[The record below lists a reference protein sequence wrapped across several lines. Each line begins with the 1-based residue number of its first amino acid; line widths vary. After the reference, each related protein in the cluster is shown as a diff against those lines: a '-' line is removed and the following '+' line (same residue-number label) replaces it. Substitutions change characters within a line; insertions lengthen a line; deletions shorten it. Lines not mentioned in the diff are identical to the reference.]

1 MKSESVVIIG
11 AGIIGL
17 NVALVLAEQGYASQ
31 TTIIAEH
38 LPGDTS
44 INYTSP
50 WAGANF
56 SALSASDKNALRW
69 DQLGYKHLLK
79 LAAQDGMKAFVR
91 ETPSTEYWDEMPSR
105 TKLNSMASY
114 LKDEADMENPQYKEM
129 PQKDLPEG
137 VACGV
142 KFTTVTLN
150 APMHIRYLLQRLKQ
164 QYGVRVIRKKVSDVT
179 SGFLSKDTKIVFNC
193 TGNAAR
199 TLKGVEDPKCYPTR
213 GQILLAKATHISQNV
228 MRHGKDYETYIIP
241 RPHSK
246 GNVILGGYMQ
256 KGVSLPDT
264 LGDETESILS
274 RTKAMLPEL
283 ESPDIEILAAFAG
296 LRPSREG
303 GARVASEVVQVD
315 DSERKGLVIHNYGAG
330 GTGFQAGYGMA
341 VDAVGCALGELE
353 KLQVIKSS
361 L

>member
-79 LAAQDGMKAFVR
+79 LAAQDGINALVR

-105 TKLNSMASY
+105 TKLDSMASY
-114 LKDEADMENPQYKEM
+114 LKDYKEI
-129 PQKDLPEG
+129 PLQDLPAG

-150 APMHIRYLLQRLKQ
+150 APMHIRYLLQRLRQ
-164 QYGVRVIRKKVSDVT
+164 QYGVRVIRKKVSGVT
-179 SGFLSKDTKIVFNC
+179 SGFLSKDTKVVFNC

-199 TLKGVEDPKCYPTR
+199 TLKGVKDPKCYPTR
-213 GQILLAKATHISQNV
+213 GQILLAKATHINQNV

-246 GNVILGGYMQ
+246 GNIILGGYMQ
-256 KGVSLPDT
+256 KGVGLPDT

-283 ESPDIEILAAFAG
+283 ESPDTEILAAFAG

-303 GARVASEVVQVD
+303 GARVDSEVVKVD
-315 DSERKGLVIHNYGAG
+315 DSDRKGLVVHNYGAG

>member
-79 LAAQDGMKAFVR
+79 LAAQDGMNAFVR
-91 ETPSTEYWDEMPSR
+91 ETPSIEYWDEMPSR
-105 TKLNSMASY
+105 TKLDSMASY
-114 LKDEADMENPQYKEM
+114 LKNYKEI
-129 PQKDLPEG
+129 PRQDLPEG

-150 APMHIRYLLQRLKQ
+150 APMHIRYLLQRLSQ
-164 QYGVRVIRKKVSDVT
+164 QYGVRVIRKKVSGIT
-179 SGFLSKDTKIVFNC
+179 SGFLSKDTKVVFNC

-199 TLKGVEDPKCYPTR
+199 TFQGVEDPKCYPTR
-213 GQILLAKATHISQNV
+213 GQILLAKAPHVNQNV

-264 LGDETESILS
+264 LGDQTESILS
-274 RTKAMLPEL
+274 RTKAMFPEL
-283 ESPDIEILAAFAG
+283 ESPDTEILAAFAG

-315 DSERKGLVIHNYGAG
+315 DSERKGLVVHNYGAG

-341 VDAVGCALGELE
+341 VDAVECALGELE
-353 KLQVIKSS
+353 KLRVKSS

>member
-1 MKSESVVIIG
+1 MKNESVVIIG

-17 NVALVLAEQGYASQ
+17 NVALVLAERGYASQ

-56 SALSASDKNALRW
+56 SAISASDKNALRW
-69 DQLGYKHLLK
+69 DKMGYNHLLN
-79 LAAQDGMKAFVR
+79 LAAKDGERAFVR
-91 ETPSTEYWDEMPSR
+91 GTPSTEYWDEMPSR
-105 TKLNSMASY
+105 MKLDSMASY
-114 LKDEADMENPQYKEM
+114 LKDYKEIPKQEL
-129 PQKDLPEG
+129 PQG
-137 VACGV
+137 VAFGIT
-142 KFTTVTLN
+142 FTTITFN
-150 APMHIRYLLQRLKQ
+150 APMHVHYLLQRLRH
-164 QYGVRVIRKKVSDVT
+164 QYGVQVIRKKVSDIT
-179 SGFLSKDTKIVFNC
+179 SGFLNKDTKVVFNC

-199 TLKGVEDPKCYPTR
+199 ALKGVEDPKCYPTR
-213 GQILLAKATHISQNV
+213 GQILLAKATNINQSV
-228 MRHGKDYETYIIP
+228 MRHGKDYETYVIP
-241 RPHSK
+241 RPYSK

-256 KGVSLPDT
+256 KGVSTPDT
-264 LGDETESILS
+264 IGEETKSILS

-283 ESPDIEILAAFAG
+283 DSPDTEILAAFAG

-303 GARVASEVVQVD
+303 GARVAREIVQVNGLK
-315 DSERKGLVIHNYGAG
+315 RKGLVVHNYGAG

-341 VDAVGCALGELE
+341 VDAVESALVELQT
-353 KLQVIKSS
+353 LQPNSARTIKSA

>member
-17 NVALVLAEQGYASQ
+17 NVALVLAGQGYASQ

-79 LAAQDGMKAFVR
+79 LAAQDGKKAFVR

-105 TKLNSMASY
+105 TKLDSMASY
-114 LKDEADMENPQYKEM
+114 LKDYKEI
-129 PQKDLPEG
+129 PQQDLPEG

-150 APMHIRYLLQRLKQ
+150 APMHIRYLLQRLRE
-164 QYGVRVIRKKVSDVT
+164 QYGVRVIRKKVSNVN
-179 SGFLSKDTKIVFNC
+179 SGFLSKDTKVVFNC
-193 TGNAAR
+193 IGNAAR
-199 TLKGVEDPKCYPTR
+199 TLQGVEDPKCYPTR
-213 GQILLAKATHISQNV
+213 GQLLLAKATHINQNV

-274 RTKAMLPEL
+274 RTKAMLREL
-283 ESPDIEILAAFAG
+283 ESPETEILAAFAG

-315 DSERKGLVIHNYGAG
+315 DSGRKGLVVHNYGAG

-341 VDAVGCALGELE
+341 VDAVECALAELE
-353 KLQVIKSS
+353 KLQVTKSS

>member
-79 LAAQDGMKAFVR
+79 LAAQDGVKAFVR

-105 TKLNSMASY
+105 TKLDSMASY
-114 LKDEADMENPQYKEM
+114 LKDIADIDKPQYREI
-129 PQKDLPEG
+129 PQQDLPEG

-150 APMHIRYLLQRLKQ
+150 APMHIRYLLQRLRQ
-164 QYGVRVIRKKVSDVT
+164 QYGVRVIRKKVSGVT
-179 SGFLSKDTKIVFNC
+179 SGFLSKDTKVVFNC
-193 TGNAAR
+193 TGNASR

-213 GQILLAKATHISQNV
+213 GQILLAKAAHINQNV

-256 KGVSLPDT
+256 KGVGLPDT

-274 RTKAMLPEL
+274 RTTAMLPEL
-283 ESPDIEILAAFAG
+283 ESPDTEILAAFAG

-303 GARVASEVVQVD
+303 GARVESEVVQVD
-315 DSERKGLVIHNYGAG
+315 YSGRKGLVVHNYGAG

>member
-17 NVALVLAEQGYASQ
+17 NVALVLAEQGHASQ
-31 TTIIAEH
+31 TTIVAEH

-79 LAAQDGMKAFVR
+79 LAAQDGIKAFVR

-105 TKLNSMASY
+105 TKLDSMASY
-114 LKDEADMENPQYKEM
+114 LKDYKEI
-129 PQKDLPEG
+129 PQQDLPEG

-150 APMHIRYLLQRLKQ
+150 APMHIRYLIQRLRQ
-164 QYGVRVIRKKVSDVT
+164 QYGVRVIRKKVSSVT
-179 SGFLSKDTKIVFNC
+179 SGFLSKDTKVVFNC

-199 TLKGVEDPKCYPTR
+199 TLQGVEDPQCYPTR
-213 GQILLAKATHISQNV
+213 GQILLAKATHIDQNV

-256 KGVSLPDT
+256 KGVDLPDT

-283 ESPDIEILAAFAG
+283 ESPDTEILAAFAG

-303 GARVASEVVQVD
+303 GARVDSEVVQIH
-315 DSERKGLVIHNYGAG
+315 DSDRKGLVVHNYGAG

-341 VDAVGCALGELE
+341 VDAVGCALGEL
-353 KLQVIKSS
+353 KNLQVIKSS

>member
-17 NVALVLAEQGYASQ
+17 KVALVLAERGYGSQ

-79 LAAQDGMKAFVR
+79 LAAQDGKNAFVR

-105 TKLNSMASY
+105 TKLDSMASY
-114 LKDEADMENPQYKEM
+114 LKDVTTVQRDSSAGPTRGCCN
-129 PQKDLPEG
+129 
-137 VACGV
+137 

-150 APMHIRYLLQRLKQ
+150 APMHVHYVLRRLRQ
-164 QYGVRVIRKKVSDVT
+164 QYGVRVIRKKVLSVT
-179 SGFLSKDTKIVFNC
+179 SGFLSKDTKVVFNC

-199 TLKGVEDPKCYPTR
+199 NLQGVEDPKCYPTR
-213 GQILLAKATHISQNV
+213 GQILLAKAPHINQNV

-256 KGVSLPDT
+256 KGVDLPDT

-283 ESPDIEILAAFAG
+283 ESSETEILAAFAG
-296 LRPSREG
+296 MRPSREG

-315 DSERKGLVIHNYGAG
+315 ESERKGLVVHDYGAG
-330 GTGFQAGYGMA
+330 GTGFQAGYGM
-341 VDAVGCALGELE
+341 G
-353 KLQVIKSS
+353 S
-361 L
+361 